1 MAAARWTAA
10 ISFVQILLIL
20 GIGAAAAQDAP
31 PSLPGI
37 IGPDDRQSIPSAE
50 WPWSAI
56 GRINRAGVAHC
67 TGTLIAANQV
77 LTTAHCLYDWQRR
90 RWPPPSSLH
99 FLAGYSRDTYLAHR
113 RGSEL
118 VLAPGYRPTRE
129 PDLSVAADDVAI
141 LVLDA
146 AVDIRPLPLAGGDGI
161 AERVVQAG
169 YSQDRAHILSI
180 DEGCR
185 IVGPTLGGRLLLH
198 DCDATRGDSG
208 SPLLIVDDR
217 EARLAAVHVGV
228 ATADGRPFGV
238 AVPVAGLP
246 GRLSPTPAE
255 PPDQSTPR

>member
-10 ISFVQILLIL
+10 ISFAQILLVL
-20 GIGAAAAQDAP
+20 GLGAVAAQDAP

-67 TGTLIAANQV
+67 TGTLIAPNQV

-99 FLAGYSRDTYLAHR
+99 FLAGYSRDAYLAHR

-129 PDLSVAADDVAI
+129 PDLSAAADDLAI
-141 LVLDA
+141 LVLNA
-146 AVDIRPLPLAGGDGI
+146 PIDIRPLPLDGTDTAG
-161 AERVVQAG
+161 RVVQAG

-185 IVGPTLGGRLLLH
+185 VVGPTLGGRLLLH

-208 SPLLIVDDR
+208 SPLLVVDDR
-217 EARLAAVHVGV
+217 ETRLVAVHVGV
-228 ATADGRPFGV
+228 ATADGQAFGV
-238 AVPVAGLP
+238 AVPAAGLAS
-246 GRLSPTPAE
+246 RLLTPAAE